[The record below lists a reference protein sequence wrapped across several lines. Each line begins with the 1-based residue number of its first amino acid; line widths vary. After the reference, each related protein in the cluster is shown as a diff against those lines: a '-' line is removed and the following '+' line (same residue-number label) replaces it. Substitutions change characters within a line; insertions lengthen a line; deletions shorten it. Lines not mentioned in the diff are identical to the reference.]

1 MKLPRIPPGPLI
13 RRPGD
18 VHTHRGTLALWRVH
32 QTAGPHVTPWDELR
46 YFGPTTSR
54 FDPQR
59 PPPALPSR
67 GVTYAALDV
76 PTVLAEAF
84 QRTRVVDTTR
94 RVPYLTG
101 WRPEGPAAVGPDGD
115 VADPQ
120 RRLACPDVRA
130 EVRLSAVGRGH
141 RRALAGPGRD
151 VGCLDDDWPS
161 HCRSFHA
168 RGRRVPAQAVV
179 LAAIDHAGVGE
190 LAARCRG
197 GHRIPDRLSWE
208 TRTAARAG

>member
-1 MKLPRIPPGPLI
+1 MVKLPRIPPGPLI

-101 WRPEGPAAVGPDGD
+101 WRPA
-115 VADPQ
+115 
-120 RRLACPDVRA
+120 
-130 EVRLSAVGRGH
+130 
-141 RRALAGPGRD
+141 RALLLLDLTGTWPIRNGASHVLTSGPKS
-151 VGCLDDDWPS
+151 V
-161 HCRSFHA
+161 CRQWA
-168 RGRRVPAQAVV
+168 
-179 LAAIDHAGVGE
+179 AAIDARWPDLDGMWAVSTMTGHPTVVLFTHAADAFPPRPSFSRPLTTPA
-190 LAARCRG
+190 LASSLHGAVAAIG
-197 GHRIPDRLSWE
+197 YRIV
-208 TRTAARAG
+208 